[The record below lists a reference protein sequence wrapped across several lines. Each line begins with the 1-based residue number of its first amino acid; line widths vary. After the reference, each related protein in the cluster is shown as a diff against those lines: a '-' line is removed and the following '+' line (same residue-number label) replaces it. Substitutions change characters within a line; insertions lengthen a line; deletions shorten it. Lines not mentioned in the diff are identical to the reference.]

1 MLRKTM
7 TLLGALIL
15 TGCVTTAPVPQPA
28 PAAGGSQPAR
38 VSGATAVQN
47 FRSAVARVEPAAEA
61 MCRAR
66 TERINCDFLI
76 RVDPNPNAPPNAFQ
90 SLDRNGR
97 PLLTFTQALIA
108 DARNQ
113 DEIAF
118 VIGHE
123 SAHHIQQHIARQR
136 QSALAGALV
145 GGLVATAAGADANT
159 INQISRAGAQV
170 GARSY
175 SREHE
180 LEADALGTV
189 ITAQAGFDPVR
200 GAAFF
205 NRIPDPGD
213 QFLGT
218 HPPNAERIAT
228 VRRVAAGL

>member
-1 MLRKTM
+1 MLRKTFM
-7 TLLGALIL
+7 LLSALAL
-15 TGCVTTAPVPQPA
+15 AGCVAATPPPQTAPSASGPQPA
-28 PAAGGSQPAR
+28 RLSQDR
-38 VSGATAVQN
+38 AVQN
-47 FRSAVARVEPAAEA
+47 FRSAVARVEPTAEA
-61 MCRAR
+61 MCRAQ
-66 TERINCDFLI
+66 TQNLNCDFLI

-97 PLLTFTQALIA
+97 PLLTFTRALIA
-108 DARNQ
+108 DARNE

-123 SAHHIQQHIARQR
+123 SAHHIEQHIARQQ

-145 GGLVATAAGADANT
+145 GGLIASAAGANAST
-159 INQISRAGAQV
+159 VNQISRAGAQV

-180 LEADALGTV
+180 LEADALGTI
-189 ITAQAGFDPVR
+189 ITARAGYDPVR

-205 NRIPDPGD
+205 SRIPDPGD